1 MTRKKRIRT
10 DIPDDLRAPLLE
22 AALAHVPFDGWTGL
36 TLRQA
41 ARDIGIDYGL
51 ARLAF
56 PDAPGDMIDALA
68 KHCDEEMSSA
78 AKLLEMDKM
87 KVRDK
92 ITTLIRLR
100 LEVELPHKE
109 AARRALT
116 WLMLPQNQ
124 PLAVKLLNRTV
135 DLMWRLTGDTS
146 TDFNYYT
153 KRLTLAGVYSS
164 CILYW
169 LGDESE
175 KQTDTSAFI
184 GRRIGDV
191 MKIEKGKAELKNWT
205 ERVPDIWRGLGKMRY
220 GQ

>member
-1 MTRKKRIRT
+1 MTRTKKIRT
-10 DIPDDLRAPLLE
+10 DIPDELRPPLLQ
-22 AALAHVPFDGWTGL
+22 AALEHVPFDGWTAS

-41 ARDIGIDYGL
+41 ATDLKIDHGL

-56 PDAPGDMIDALA
+56 PEAPGDMIDALA
-68 KHCDEEMSSA
+68 AHCDAEMATA
-78 AKLLEMDKM
+78 ASLLELDKM

-100 LEVELPHKE
+100 LEVEAPHRE

-135 DLMWRLTGDTS
+135 DLMWNLAGDS
-146 TDFNYYT
+146 SRDFNYYT

-164 CILYW
+164 CFVYW
-169 LGDESE
+169 LGDESDD
-175 KQTDTSAFI
+175 QADTRAFI
-184 GRRIGDV
+184 DRRIEDV
-191 MKIEKGKAELKNWT
+191 MKIEKSKAELRKWT
-205 ERVPDIWRGLGKMRY
+205 EHMPDIWRGLGKMRY